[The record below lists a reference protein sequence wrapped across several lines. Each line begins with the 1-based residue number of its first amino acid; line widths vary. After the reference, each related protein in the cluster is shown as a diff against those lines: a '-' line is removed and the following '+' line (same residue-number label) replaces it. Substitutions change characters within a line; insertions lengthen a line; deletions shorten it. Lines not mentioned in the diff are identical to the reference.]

1 MRIKEH
7 HTLVERSNTGA
18 EQIFTIKATSKAF
31 QILSSGLYSN
41 KILAIVRE
49 LSCNAY
55 DAHVAAGNTNQP
67 IEIKLPNA
75 IDPVFYVKD
84 FGTGLAHEDVL
95 SIYTTYFESTKQNC
109 NESIG
114 ALGLG
119 SKSPFSYASN
129 FTVESRFNQEKRIY
143 TCFINDYGNPS
154 ITMMYCDATDEP
166 NGMTISVSVAPNDCD
181 RFVNMAR
188 VALMYFDPTPVI
200 IGVTNFTP
208 YPVSYTISGSIWR
221 CRLPSAANMHG
232 PRVIQ
237 GFISYPIDVELLRD
251 RGLSALAWQVAN
263 SNIDILVQIGDVDI
277 APSREALSYDPDT
290 IKVLV
295 SVLEQVANEIHSSI
309 QSKYNECTTLWEVG
323 LLHNKMGIQANSRDV
338 DVYNSLYKAKPFTW
352 NGVDIKEQFTIKYN
366 QITQTSIHIYALG
379 SHNRLSSKRV
389 SYIPG
394 KDKEITLQISSNL
407 YILVDHK
414 PAGNTWL
421 YKEYLLTLPNSARL
435 LVIKPTAMTGYDFTE
450 IDTVLKLL
458 GTPPYKVVSNL
469 PFKKHNQ
476 TIVGSKTTL
485 PRKTKHNRLKWVGMP
500 DYSSR
505 YTRKCWNVELMDVDL
520 GGYYIE
526 VEKYAPVRRY
536 KHINIEALI
545 ARATEL
551 GLIIG
556 DITIWGLTA
565 NECNEIAFD
574 DNWVDITTHITEL
587 FHEHNEDDKFS
598 DVIMVSNMRSCLPY
612 TVVLQFFQEWH
623 NIKTKIPQGA
633 FYDYIS
639 KYAPVLSQP
648 VNNNISYN
656 TITSPVLSQPVNNN
670 ISYNT
675 ITSLMSILS
684 INTSNDMKMSFDY
697 AAEWYDVLS
706 NYPMLTLVPFSNIR
720 VGNHADIFDYI
731 RLVEQNK
738 RVELSQ
744 VA

>member
-1 MRIKEH
+1 
-7 HTLVERSNTGA
+7 
-18 EQIFTIKATSKAF
+18 
-31 QILSSGLYSN
+31 
-41 KILAIVRE
+41 LAIVRE

-55 DAHVAAGNTNQP
+55 DAHVAAGNTDQP

-75 IDPVFYVKD
+75 LDPVFYVKD

-166 NGMTISVSVAPNDCD
+166 NGMTISVSVSPSDCD

-208 YPVSYTISGSIWR
+208 YPVDYTISGSIWR
-221 CRLPSAANMHG
+221 CRLPSAANMYG

-237 GFISYPIDVELLRD
+237 GFISYPIDVDLLRD
-251 RGLSALAWQVAN
+251 RGLSSLALQVAH
-263 SNIDILVQIGDVDI
+263 SNIDIQVQIGDVDI

-295 SVLEQVANEIHSSI
+295 SALEQVANEMHTAI
-309 QSKYNECTTLWEVG
+309 QLKYNECTTLWEVG
-323 LLHNKMGIQANSRDV
+323 LLHNKMGIQATSRDI

-352 NGVDIKEQFTIKYN
+352 NDTDIKEQFTINYK
-366 QITQTSIHIYALG
+366 QIVQTSIHIYSLG
-379 SHNRLSSKRV
+379 THSRLSSKRV

-394 KDKEITLQISSNL
+394 RDKEIILQISSGL
-407 YILVDHK
+407 YVLVDRK
-414 PAGNTWL
+414 TSGNTWL
-421 YKEYLLTLPNSARL
+421 YKEYLQTLPNSARL
-435 LVIKPTAMTGYDFTE
+435 LVIRPTAMTGYDFTE

-458 GTPPYKVVSNL
+458 GTPPYKEAASL
-469 PFKKHNQ
+469 QFKKQNRV
-476 TIVGSKTTL
+476 IAGNKISV
-485 PRKTKHNRLKWVGMP
+485 PRKTKHNRIKWVGMP
-500 DYSSR
+500 DYSYR
-505 YTRKCWNVELMDVDL
+505 YTRKCWDVELMDVDL

-526 VEKYAPVRRY
+526 VEKYAPVSRY
-536 KHINIEALI
+536 RNINLDTLI

-551 GLIIG
+551 GLITG
-556 DITIWGLTA
+556 DIPIWGLTA

-574 DNWVDITTHITEL
+574 DNWVDITAHITEL

-598 DVIMVSNMRSCLPY
+598 DVIMVNNMRSCLPY
-612 TVVLQFFQEWH
+612 TVILQFFQEWN
-623 NIKTKIPQGA
+623 NIKTKLPQGA

-639 KYAPVLSQP
+639 KYVPVLSQK
-648 VNNNISYN
+648 VNTDISHN
-656 TITSPVLSQPVNNN
+656 TITQ
-670 ISYNT
+670 
-675 ITSLMSILS
+675 LMNSLS
-684 INTSNDMKMSFDY
+684 INTSNDMKMSFNY

-706 NYPMLTLVPFSNIR
+706 NYPMLTLVPFSNMR

-738 RVELSQ
+738 QVELSQ
-744 VA
+744 AA